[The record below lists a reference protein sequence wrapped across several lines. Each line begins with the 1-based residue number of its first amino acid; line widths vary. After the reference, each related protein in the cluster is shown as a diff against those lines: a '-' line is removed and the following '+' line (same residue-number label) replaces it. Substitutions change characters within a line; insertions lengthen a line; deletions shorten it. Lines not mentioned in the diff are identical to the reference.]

1 MVYMF
6 LADGFEELEAIAPL
20 DVLRR
25 AGVEVLTVAAQDS
38 LTVSSSHNIPITAD
52 MGHKEAFA
60 DANADAKNEG
70 LEMVILPGGLG
81 GVKNMAKCPT
91 VERITRHCAEKGI
104 PIAAICAA
112 PSLLGHYGLTRGVRA
127 TCYPGFEVKLTG
139 YIPTEEYV
147 VTDGIYTTARG
158 AGVALEFGLELVRVL
173 RGAEEAEKAGRRHT
187 ASEQIGG
194 VCVPL
199 HLLFTI
205 F

>member
-25 AGVEVLTVAAQDS
+25 AGVEVYTVAAQDS

-52 MGHKEAFA
+52 MAH
-60 DANADAKNEG
+60 ANAKTEG

-112 PSLLGHYGLTRGVRA
+112 PSLLGHYGLTQGVRV

-147 VTDGIYTTARG
+147 VTDGIFTTARG

-173 RGAEEAEKAGRRHT
+173 RGAEEAEKVA
-187 ASEQIGG
+187 AAIQCPSK
-194 VCVPL
+194 
-199 HLLFTI
+199 
-205 F
+205 